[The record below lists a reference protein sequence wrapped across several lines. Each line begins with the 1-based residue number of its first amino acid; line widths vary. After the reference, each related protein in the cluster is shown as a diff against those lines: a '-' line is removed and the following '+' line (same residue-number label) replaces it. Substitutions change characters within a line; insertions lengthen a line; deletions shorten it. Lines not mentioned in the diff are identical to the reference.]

1 MIQIELT
8 QDEVKTLA
16 TLIDAAVRHSGI
28 QAVRPAVQII
38 DRMDAALAAAAKAE
52 QQKGNDDGEV

>member
-38 DRMDAALAAAAKAE
+38 DKMDAALAASKKVQ
-52 QQKGNDDGEV
+52 QQKEESNV

>member
-38 DRMDAALAAAAKAE
+38 DKMDAALAAAAK
-52 QQKGNDDGEV
+52 QKKGNDDGEV